1 MDLVFFWRVLL
12 KRKWI
17 ILAAALL
24 AAAVAYLLTMNQPKQ
39 FKSSTQVSTDFTQ
52 TDAVRVNTT
61 FSIYDA
67 ETKFNNAIVTF
78 TSPVVISLL
87 SYELMLHDLTSPKP
101 FKRLTEEQKQ
111 EDWLKKINLDQAK
124 KIFAEKLQSMTVL
137 SSYKPEE
144 KQLLG
149 LLGVY
154 GYDNKSLKNG
164 LNVYRLERTDYI
176 QIDYAS
182 ENPELSAFVVND
194 LFNQFTRYY
203 QNLRKTGAVAS
214 IDTLRSLMEKKKQ
227 ELDVK
232 NTLLRNM
239 GYVDVE
245 SGTTSTLD
253 LAAELETKLA
263 DERAKLNE
271 QQFNLRKVQQKI
283 NDALSRSGSGGSATN
298 NNEEIVRA
306 RRAANEAYEAY
317 LSEPSNTDKKSRY
330 QQLKNEYDRLYA
342 ESGSRVASP
351 TTLKNQDIDLLK
363 DTKQDLEYDIRST
376 QSNISSLQRNIGQ
389 LRGEASA
396 ISSRGETVETLKKE
410 RDLANTEYLEAKR
423 KYGEAMDITGFS
435 VNNYK
440 QLVPA
445 QPAIDPEPSKRKMI
459 VGMAGAAAMIT
470 TVLII
475 LLLTYLDSSIK
486 TPYIFSKTVGLKLIS
501 MVNFMNLKN
510 KNLSDV
516 VAKRESTE
524 DIHDRNKL
532 NTFRESIRKLRYE
545 VEKTGKQIFLFTST
559 KKGQGKTTLI
569 MALSHSLSL
578 SKKKILIIDTNFC
591 NPDLTVALNADPILE
606 KMMPYKTEGR
616 ALVEQVKVFSK
627 DVGEGL
633 IYAIGS
639 EGGDYTPSEV
649 LPRENL
655 LQHLQP
661 LTAEFDYIFLEGPP
675 LNDFSDSKELAEYVD
690 GVIAIFSARQIIKQI
705 DKQSLGFFK
714 ELNGKFCGAVL
725 NMVDMENVDTA

>member
-17 ILAAALL
+17 IMAAALL

-39 FKSSTQVSTDFTQ
+39 FKSSTQISTDFTQ
-52 TDAVRVNTT
+52 ADAVRVNSS

-101 FKRLTEEQKQ
+101 FKQLTEEQKKD
-111 EDWLKKINLDQAK
+111 EWIRTINLEQAK

-144 KQLLG
+144 KKLLG

-154 GYDNKSLKNG
+154 GYDNNSLKNG
-164 LNVYRLERTDYI
+164 LNVYRLDRTDYI
-176 QIDYAS
+176 QIDYS
-182 ENPELSAFVVND
+182 SQNPELSAFVVND

-203 QNLRKTGAVAS
+203 QNLRKTNSVAS

-232 NTLLRNM
+232 TALLQSM
-239 GYVDVE
+239 GGTVE
-245 SGTTSTLD
+245 SGATSALD
-253 LAAELETKLA
+253 LAADLDIKLQ
-263 DERAKLNE
+263 EQRARLND
-271 QQFNLRKVQQKI
+271 QQYNLRKVQQKI
-283 NDALSRSGSGGSATN
+283 NDALNRSGSGGGTATN

-317 LSEPSNTDKKSRY
+317 LSDPSNKEKKDRY
-330 QQLKNEYDRLYA
+330 QQLKGEYDRLYA
-342 ESGSRVASP
+342 ESGTRTSSP
-351 TTLKNQDIDLLK
+351 ITMKNMDIDYLK
-363 DTKQDLEYDIRST
+363 ETKQDLEYEIRSIQT
-376 QSNISSLQRNIGQ
+376 TIGSLESQVRQ
-389 LRGEASA
+389 LRGEASS
-396 ISSRGETVETLKKE
+396 ISSRGQTLETAKKE
-410 RDLANTEYLEAKR
+410 RDLANQEYLEAKK
-423 KYGEAMDITGFS
+423 KYSEAMDITGFS

-516 VAKRESTE
+516 VAKKENPE

-591 NPDLTVALNADPILE
+591 NPDLTVALNAEPILE
-606 KMMPYKTEGR
+606 KMMPYKTQGR

-655 LQHLQP
+655 LQHLKP

-705 DKQSLGFFK
+705 DKQSLNFFK

-725 NMVDMENVDTA
+725 NMVDMENVNTA